1 MVLLC
6 NIQCSCKRKFFSLLK
21 LTIEI
26 GFAEA
31 MIYIVPISVI
41 NQIHRTK

>member
-26 GFAEA
+26 GSEEA
-31 MIYIVPISVI
+31 IISIVPISEI
-41 NQIHRTK
+41 NQMYRTK